1 MRRLVIGTRAS
12 KLAMIQT
19 QWVVERLQKQEP
31 TLEIAIEPIH
41 TTGDAKAHMPLTQ
54 IGGDGVFVIEIE
66 RALLERRI
74 DLAVHSL
81 KDLPIVQPGGLR
93 VVTVGEREDVRDV
106 LVYRGGGGEDGGT
119 GQAPPLRE
127 EYGSLS
133 RGAIRIGTCSLRRT
147 AQIRALFR
155 GVEILP
161 LRGNVDT
168 RLRKLD
174 AGDYDGIVLAA
185 AGLHRLGVHKR
196 LAGRMSYLPVEVMM
210 PAPGQGAL
218 ALEMRD
224 ESGMQKLVEPLRN
237 AAIQAA
243 TGAERMFMRRLGA
256 GCYLPVA
263 AYGEITG
270 GTLTLRGLVISVD
283 GQQRVRVSGRI
294 PWLPEIDVKCAE
306 QLGVQLAEQA
316 LAQGAAEIINALS
329 VKQIEEGQNA

>member
-31 TLEIAIEPIH
+31 ALEIAIEPIH
-41 TTGDAKAHMPLTQ
+41 TTGDVKAHMPLTQ
-54 IGGDGVFVIEIE
+54 IGGDGVFVMEIE

-81 KDLPIVQPGGLR
+81 KDLPIVQPGGVC

-106 LVYRGGGGEDGGT
+106 LVYRGGRGD
-119 GQAPPLRE
+119 
-127 EYGSLS
+127 GSLL
-133 RGAIRIGTCSLRRT
+133 RGPIRIGTCSLRRT

-196 LAGRMSYLPVEVMM
+196 LAGRISYLPVEVMM

-224 ESGMQKLVEPLRN
+224 EPEMHKLVEPLRN

-263 AYGEITG
+263 AHGEITG
-270 GTLTLRGLVISVD
+270 GMLTLRGLVISVD
-283 GQQRVRVSGRI
+283 GQQRVRVSGRM
-294 PWLPEIDVKCAE
+294 PWLPETNVKCAE

-329 VKQIEEGQNA
+329 VRRIEEGQNA